1 MDFFFYF
8 RNLNNSSTEWEL
20 EKVSKFL
27 LNKNKVIPYRRDA
40 IREILNESNVGD
52 LILIAGRGNEEV
64 YINDDKLEFFTDM
77 DIVNGMTKIQEVEVI

>member
-1 MDFFFYF
+1 M
-8 RNLNNSSTEWEL
+8 
-20 EKVSKFL
+20 

-64 YINDDKLEFFTDM
+64 YSNNNKLEFFTDM
-77 DIVNGMTKIQEVEVI
+77 GVINNMITIQEKEVV